1 MAVATD
7 GHRVRPAGELQRG
20 TDPTAHPAPASV
32 SLVRKIVH
40 VDMDAFYAA
49 VEQRDEPRLRGLPV
63 AVGGGSE
70 RGVVMTA
77 SYEARRFGV
86 HSAMPTVVAR
96 RACPE
101 LIVVPPRFAAYHEAS
116 ASVHEVFRS
125 FTDLVEPLAL
135 DEAFLDV
142 SDPKRGPPSGTLVA
156 RAIKAE
162 IRRTTGLT
170 ASAGVANGKFVAKV
184 ASGMRKPDG
193 LTVITPDEVPG
204 FVAALPIEAFFGVG
218 PRTAE
223 RLHALGIRTGA
234 DLLRVEPLVL
244 HEALGKLAGFLL
256 QVARGVDERP
266 VVPDRQR
273 KSIGAERTFARDL
286 EDRDVLEDELAAVC
300 ETVGRRLT
308 RARLA
313 ARTVTVKVKYR
324 DFRVITR
331 STTPATPVGGTR
343 ELRRFAEALLFTTP
357 RPAGALRLVGVS
369 VSGLFAADRRVV
381 QPMLPFATTD
391 DGAVDEAARAA
402 PEHGCEPRGPP

>member
-1 MAVATD
+1 M
-7 GHRVRPAGELQRG
+7 
-20 TDPTAHPAPASV
+20 ASV
-32 SLVRKIVH
+32 RKVVH

-49 VEQRDEPRLRGLPV
+49 VEQRDEPSLRGRPV
-63 AVGGGSE
+63 AVGGASE

-86 HSAMPTVVAR
+86 RSAMPTVVAR

-116 ASVHEVFRS
+116 AAVHEVFRS

-142 SDPKRGPPSGTLVA
+142 TEPKRGPPSGTLLA

-162 IRRTTGLT
+162 IRATTGLT

-184 ASGMRKPDG
+184 ASGMHKPDG
-193 LTVITPDEVPG
+193 LTVVTPAEVPA
-204 FVAALPIEAFFGVG
+204 FVATLPIEAFFGVG

-223 RLHALGIRTGA
+223 RLHALGVHTGA
-234 DLLRVEPLVL
+234 DLLRVD
-244 HEALGKLAGFLL
+244 EAALAGAVGKLATFLRL
-256 QVARGVDERP
+256 VARGVDDRP
-266 VVPDRQR
+266 VVPDRRR
-273 KSIGAERTFARDL
+273 KSIGAERTFDRDLSARDDL
-286 EDRDVLEDELAAVC
+286 ESELAAVC
-300 ETVGRRLT
+300 EAVGRRLV

-331 STTPATPVGGTR
+331 STTPATPVASTAD
-343 ELRRFAEALLFTTP
+343 LRPWADALLFATP
-357 RPAGALRLVGVS
+357 RPVGALRLVGVS
-369 VSGLFAADRRVV
+369 LSGLFPADRRVV
-381 QPMLPFATTD
+381 QPPLPFST
-391 DGAVDEAARAA
+391 G
-402 PEHGCEPRGPP
+402 

>member
-1 MAVATD
+1 MVA
-7 GHRVRPAGELQRG
+7 
-20 TDPTAHPAPASV
+20 
-32 SLVRKIVH
+32 VRKIVH

-49 VEQRDEPRLRGLPV
+49 VEQRDDPRLRGRPV
-63 AVGGGSE
+63 AVGGGSD

-86 HSAMPTVVAR
+86 RSAMPTAVAR

-101 LIVVPPRFAAYHEAS
+101 LVVVPPRFPAYHEAS
-116 ASVHEVFRS
+116 SLVHEVFRS

-142 SDPKRGPPSGTLVA
+142 TEPKRGPPSGTLLA

-162 IRRTTGLT
+162 IRAATGLT

-193 LTVITPDEVPG
+193 LTVVTPEEVPA

-223 RLHALGIRTGA
+223 RLHALGVHTGA
-234 DLLRVEPLVL
+234 DLLRVD
-244 HEALGKLAGFLL
+244 EATLAGAVGKLATFLRL
-256 QVARGVDERP
+256 VAHGIDERP
-266 VVPDRQR
+266 VVPDRRR
-273 KSIGAERTFARDL
+273 KSIGAERTFDRDL
-286 EDRDVLEDELAAVC
+286 SARGDLDVELAAVC
-300 ETVGRRLT
+300 DAVGRRLA

-331 STTPATPVGGTR
+331 STTPATPVASTV
-343 ELRRFAEALLFTTP
+343 ELRPWADALLFATP
-357 RPAGALRLVGVS
+357 RPSGALRLVGVS
-369 VSGLFAADRRVV
+369 LSGLFPVDLRVV
-381 QPMLPFATTD
+381 QPRLPFAID
-391 DGAVDEAARAA
+391 
-402 PEHGCEPRGPP
+402 

>member
-1 MAVATD
+1 V
-7 GHRVRPAGELQRG
+7 
-20 TDPTAHPAPASV
+20 ASV
-32 SLVRKIVH
+32 RKVVH

-49 VEQRDEPRLRGLPV
+49 VEQRDEPSLRGRPV
-63 AVGGGSE
+63 AVGGASE

-86 HSAMPTVVAR
+86 RSAMPTVVAR

-116 ASVHEVFRS
+116 AAVHEVFRS

-142 SDPKRGPPSGTLVA
+142 TEPKRGPPSGTLLA

-162 IRRTTGLT
+162 IRATTGLT

-184 ASGMRKPDG
+184 ASGMHKPDG
-193 LTVITPDEVPG
+193 LTVVTPAEVPA
-204 FVAALPIEAFFGVG
+204 FVATLPIEAFFGVG

-223 RLHALGIRTGA
+223 RLHALGVHTGA
-234 DLLRVEPLVL
+234 DLLRVD
-244 HEALGKLAGFLL
+244 EAALAGAVGKLATFLRL
-256 QVARGVDERP
+256 VARGVDDRP
-266 VVPDRQR
+266 VVPDRRR
-273 KSIGAERTFARDL
+273 KSIGAERTFDRDLSARDDL
-286 EDRDVLEDELAAVC
+286 ESELAAVC
-300 ETVGRRLT
+300 EAVGRRLV

-331 STTPATPVGGTR
+331 STTPATPVASTAD
-343 ELRRFAEALLFTTP
+343 LRPWADALLFATP
-357 RPAGALRLVGVS
+357 RPEGALRLVGVS
-369 VSGLFAADRRVV
+369 LSGLFPADRRVV
-381 QPMLPFATTD
+381 QPPLPFST
-391 DGAVDEAARAA
+391 G
-402 PEHGCEPRGPP
+402 

>member
-1 MAVATD
+1 
-7 GHRVRPAGELQRG
+7 VRA
-20 TDPTAHPAPASV
+20 
-32 SLVRKIVH
+32 VRKIVH

-49 VEQRDEPRLRGLPV
+49 VEQRDEPRLRGQPV

-86 HSAMPTVVAR
+86 RSAMPSAHAR
-96 RACPE
+96 RLCPD
-101 LIVVPPRFAAYHEAS
+101 LIVVPPRFPAYHEAS
-116 ASVHEVFRS
+116 QAVHEVFRS

-142 SDPKRGPPSGTLVA
+142 TEPKRGPPSGTLAA

-162 IRRTTGLT
+162 IRRVTGLT

-184 ASGMRKPDG
+184 ASGMHKPDG
-193 LTVITPDEVPG
+193 LTVITPDQVEA
-204 FVAALPIEAFFGVG
+204 FVSALPIEAFFGVG

-223 RLHALGIRTGA
+223 RLRRLGVRTGA
-234 DLLRVEPLVL
+234 DLLLVDPA
-244 HEALGKLAGFLL
+244 ALRASVGKLATFLL
-256 QVARGVDERP
+256 QAARGVDERP

-286 EDRDVLEDELAAVC
+286 DGRAALEPELASVC
-300 ETVGRRLT
+300 ETVGRRLQ

-313 ARTVTVKVKYR
+313 ARTVSIKVKYH
-324 DFRVITR
+324 DFRIVTR
-331 STTPATPVGGTR
+331 SLTPATPVRSTD
-343 ELRRFAEALLFTTP
+343 EVRRWGDALLFATP

-369 VSGLFAADRRVV
+369 VSGLFPASLWVE
-381 QPMLPFATTD
+381 QPALPFS
-391 DGAVDEAARAA
+391 ERAA
-402 PEHGCEPRGPP
+402 PQ

>member
-1 MAVATD
+1 
-7 GHRVRPAGELQRG
+7 
-20 TDPTAHPAPASV
+20 
-32 SLVRKIVH
+32 
-40 VDMDAFYAA
+40 MDAFYAA

-86 HSAMPTVVAR
+86 HSAMPTAVAR

-116 ASVHEVFRS
+116 SMVHEVFRS

-142 SDPKRGPPSGTLVA
+142 SEPKRGPPSATLVA

-162 IRRTTGLT
+162 IRRSTGLT

-184 ASGMRKPDG
+184 ASGMHKPDG
-193 LTVITPDEVPG
+193 LTVITPDEVPA

-223 RLHALGIRTGA
+223 RLRALGVRTGA
-234 DLLRVEPLVL
+234 DLLRVDPQAL
-244 HEALGKLAGFLL
+244 HEALGKLARFLL
-256 QVARGVDERP
+256 HVAQGVDERP

-273 KSIGAERTFARDL
+273 KSIGAERTFSRDL
-286 EDRDVLEDELAAVC
+286 ERREALEPELAAVC
-300 ETVGRRLT
+300 EVVGRRLT

-331 STTPATPVGGTR
+331 STTPATPVGSTT
-343 ELRRFAEALLFTTP
+343 ELAHWAEALLFVTP
-357 RPAGALRLVGVS
+357 RPPGALRLVGVS
-369 VSGLFAADRRVV
+369 VSGLFAASRRVV
-381 QPMLPFATTD
+381 QPPLPFGAGGD
-391 DGAVDEAARAA
+391 VSADGGDCAA
-402 PEHGCEPRGPP
+402 PDHACAPPTPP

>member
-1 MAVATD
+1 V
-7 GHRVRPAGELQRG
+7 
-20 TDPTAHPAPASV
+20 ASV
-32 SLVRKIVH
+32 RKVVH

-49 VEQRDEPRLRGLPV
+49 VEQRDEPSLRGRPV

-86 HSAMPTVVAR
+86 RSAMPTVVAR
-96 RACPE
+96 RACPD

-116 ASVHEVFRS
+116 AAVHEVFRS

-142 SDPKRGPPSGTLVA
+142 TEPKRGPPSGTLLA

-162 IRRTTGLT
+162 IRASTGLT

-184 ASGMRKPDG
+184 ASGMHKPDG
-193 LTVITPDEVPG
+193 LTVVTPEEVPA

-223 RLHALGIRTGA
+223 RLHALGVHTGA
-234 DLLRVEPLVL
+234 DLLRVD
-244 HEALGKLAGFLL
+244 EAALAGAVGKLATFLRL
-256 QVARGVDERP
+256 VARGVDDRP
-266 VVPDRQR
+266 VVPDRRR
-273 KSIGAERTFARDL
+273 KSIGAERTFDRDLSARDDL
-286 EDRDVLEDELAAVC
+286 ESELAAVC
-300 ETVGRRLT
+300 EAVGRRLV

-331 STTPATPVGGTR
+331 STTPATPVASTAD
-343 ELRRFAEALLFTTP
+343 LRPWADALLFATP
-357 RPAGALRLVGVS
+357 RPVGALRLVGVS
-369 VSGLFAADRRVV
+369 LSGLFPADRRVV
-381 QPMLPFATTD
+381 QPPLPFSID
-391 DGAVDEAARAA
+391 
-402 PEHGCEPRGPP
+402 

>member
-1 MAVATD
+1 
-7 GHRVRPAGELQRG
+7 
-20 TDPTAHPAPASV
+20 
-32 SLVRKIVH
+32 
-40 VDMDAFYAA
+40 MDAFYAA

-86 HSAMPTVVAR
+86 HSAMPTAIAR

-116 ASVHEVFRS
+116 ATVHEVFRS

-142 SDPKRGPPSGTLVA
+142 SEPKRGPPSATLAA
-156 RAIKAE
+156 RAIKME
-162 IRRTTGLT
+162 IQRSTGLT

-193 LTVITPDEVPG
+193 LTVITPAEVPA

-218 PRTAE
+218 PRNAE
-223 RLHALGIRTGA
+223 RLRALGVGTGA
-234 DLLRVEPLVL
+234 DLLRVDPQVL
-244 HEALGKLAGFLL
+244 HEALGKLAHFLL
-256 QVARGVDERP
+256 QVAQGVDERP

-286 EDRDVLEDELAAVC
+286 QHREALEPELAAVC
-300 ETVGRRLT
+300 EVVGRRLT

-331 STTPATPVGGTR
+331 STTPATPVGSTS
-343 ELRRFAEALLFTTP
+343 ELRHWAEALLFVTP
-357 RPAGALRLVGVS
+357 RPPGALRLVGVS
-369 VSGLFAADRRVV
+369 LSGLFPASRRVV
-381 QPMLPFATTD
+381 QPALPFDARGDGRD
-391 DGAVDEAARAA
+391 DGGDCAA
-402 PEHGCEPRGPP
+402 PEPACEHLPPP

>member
-1 MAVATD
+1 V
-7 GHRVRPAGELQRG
+7 
-20 TDPTAHPAPASV
+20 V
-32 SLVRKIVH
+32 SVRKVVH

-49 VEQRDEPRLRGLPV
+49 VEQRDDPRLRGRPV
-63 AVGGGSE
+63 AVGGGSD

-86 HSAMPTVVAR
+86 RSAMPTAVAR

-101 LIVVPPRFAAYHEAS
+101 LVVVPPRFPAYHEAS
-116 ASVHEVFRS
+116 SLVHEVFRS

-142 SDPKRGPPSGTLVA
+142 TEPKRGPPSGTLLA

-162 IRRTTGLT
+162 IRAATGLT

-193 LTVITPDEVPG
+193 LTVVTPEEVPA

-223 RLHALGIRTGA
+223 RLHALGVHTGA
-234 DLLRVEPLVL
+234 DLLRVD
-244 HEALGKLAGFLL
+244 EATLAGAVGKLATFLRL
-256 QVARGVDERP
+256 VAHGIDERP
-266 VVPDRQR
+266 VVPDRRR
-273 KSIGAERTFARDL
+273 KSIGAERTFDRDL
-286 EDRDVLEDELAAVC
+286 SARGDLEVELAAVC
-300 ETVGRRLT
+300 DAVGRRLA

-331 STTPATPVGGTR
+331 STTPATPVASTV
-343 ELRRFAEALLFTTP
+343 ELRPWADALLFATP
-357 RPAGALRLVGVS
+357 RPSGALRLVGVS
-369 VSGLFAADRRVV
+369 LSGLFPVDRRVV
-381 QPMLPFATTD
+381 QPRLPFAID
-391 DGAVDEAARAA
+391 
-402 PEHGCEPRGPP
+402 

>member
-1 MAVATD
+1 M
-7 GHRVRPAGELQRG
+7 
-20 TDPTAHPAPASV
+20 
-32 SLVRKIVH
+32 RKIVH

-49 VEQRDEPRLRGLPV
+49 VEQRDEPRLRGRPV

-77 SYEARRFGV
+77 SYEARRFGI
-86 HSAMPTVVAR
+86 HSAMPTAVAR

-101 LIVVPPRFAAYHEAS
+101 LILVPPRFAAYHEAS
-116 ASVHEVFRS
+116 ALVHEVFRR

-142 SDPKRGPPSGTLVA
+142 TEPKRGPPSATLVA

-162 IRRTTGLT
+162 IHADTRLT

-193 LTVITPDEVPG
+193 LTVVTPDEVPA

-234 DLLRVEPLVL
+234 DLLRVDQERL
-244 HEALGKLAGFLL
+244 HAAVGKLSRFLL
-256 QVARGVDERP
+256 DVARGVDERP

-286 EDRDVLEDELAAVC
+286 DRREALEPELSAIC
-300 ETVGRRLT
+300 EVVGRRLV

-313 ARTVTVKVKYR
+313 ARTVTLKVKYR
-324 DFRVITR
+324 DFRVVTR
-331 STTPATPVGGTR
+331 SSTPPTPLGTTQEVRSWAD
-343 ELRRFAEALLFTTP
+343 ALLFTTP
-357 RPAGALRLVGVS
+357 RPPGALRLLGVS
-369 VSGLFAADRRVV
+369 LSGLFPAHRRIV
-381 QPMLPFATTD
+381 QPRLPFDAREDDPHDAT
-391 DGAVDEAARAA
+391 
-402 PEHGCEPRGPP
+402 

>member
-1 MAVATD
+1 M
-7 GHRVRPAGELQRG
+7 
-20 TDPTAHPAPASV
+20 ASV
-32 SLVRKIVH
+32 RKVVH

-49 VEQRDEPRLRGLPV
+49 VEQRDEPSLRGRPV

-86 HSAMPTVVAR
+86 RSAMPTVVAR
-96 RACPE
+96 RACPD

-116 ASVHEVFRS
+116 AAVHEVFRS

-142 SDPKRGPPSGTLVA
+142 TEPKRGPPSGTLLA

-162 IRRTTGLT
+162 IRASTGLT

-184 ASGMRKPDG
+184 ASGMHKPDG
-193 LTVITPDEVPG
+193 LTVVTPEEVPA

-223 RLHALGIRTGA
+223 RLHALGVHTGA
-234 DLLRVEPLVL
+234 DLLRVD
-244 HEALGKLAGFLL
+244 EAALAGAVGKLATFLRL
-256 QVARGVDERP
+256 VARGVDDRP
-266 VVPDRQR
+266 VVPDRRR
-273 KSIGAERTFARDL
+273 KSIGAERTFDRDLSARDDL
-286 EDRDVLEDELAAVC
+286 ESELAAVC
-300 ETVGRRLT
+300 EAVGRRLV

-331 STTPATPVGGTR
+331 STTPATPVASTAD
-343 ELRRFAEALLFTTP
+343 LRPWADALLFATP
-357 RPAGALRLVGVS
+357 RPVGALRLVGVS
-369 VSGLFAADRRVV
+369 LSGLFPADRRVV
-381 QPMLPFATTD
+381 QPPLPFSID
-391 DGAVDEAARAA
+391 
-402 PEHGCEPRGPP
+402 

>member
-1 MAVATD
+1 MVD
-7 GHRVRPAGELQRG
+7 
-20 TDPTAHPAPASV
+20 
-32 SLVRKIVH
+32 VRKIVH

-49 VEQRDEPRLRGLPV
+49 VEQRDDPRLRGRPV

-86 HSAMPTVVAR
+86 RSAMPTAVAR
-96 RACPE
+96 RGCPE

-116 ASVHEVFRS
+116 RVVHEVFRS

-142 SDPKRGPPSGTLVA
+142 SEPKRGPPSGTLLA
-156 RAIKAE
+156 RTIKAE
-162 IRRTTGLT
+162 IRSATGLT

-184 ASGMRKPDG
+184 ASSMHKPDG
-193 LTVITPDEVPG
+193 LTVVTPEEVPA

-223 RLHALGIRTGA
+223 RLHALGVHTGA
-234 DLLRVEPLVL
+234 DVLRVDEATL
-244 HEALGKLAGFLL
+244 HGAVGKLAAFLQL
-256 QVARGVDERP
+256 VARGIDDRP
-266 VVPDRQR
+266 VVPDRRR
-273 KSIGAERTFARDL
+273 KSIGAERTFDRDLSARDDL
-286 EDRDVLEDELAAVC
+286 EGELAAVC
-300 ETVGRRLT
+300 ESVGRRLA

-331 STTPATPVGGTR
+331 STTPATPVASTAEVR
-343 ELRRFAEALLFTTP
+343 PWAEALLFATP
-357 RPAGALRLVGVS
+357 RPVGALRLVGVS
-369 VSGLFAADRRVV
+369 LSGLFAVDRRVV
-381 QPMLPFATTD
+381 QPPLPFP
-391 DGAVDEAARAA
+391 GQ
-402 PEHGCEPRGPP
+402 

>member
-1 MAVATD
+1 M
-7 GHRVRPAGELQRG
+7 
-20 TDPTAHPAPASV
+20 V
-32 SLVRKIVH
+32 SVRKVVH

-49 VEQRDEPRLRGLPV
+49 VEQRDDPRLRGRPV
-63 AVGGGSE
+63 AVGGGSD

-86 HSAMPTVVAR
+86 RSAMPTAVAR

-101 LIVVPPRFAAYHEAS
+101 LVVVPPRFPAYHEAS
-116 ASVHEVFRS
+116 SLVHEVFRS

-142 SDPKRGPPSGTLVA
+142 TEPKRGPPSGTLLA

-162 IRRTTGLT
+162 IRAATGLT

-193 LTVITPDEVPG
+193 LTVVTPEEVPA

-223 RLHALGIRTGA
+223 RLHALGVHTGA
-234 DLLRVEPLVL
+234 DLLRVD
-244 HEALGKLAGFLL
+244 EATLAGAVGKLATFLRL
-256 QVARGVDERP
+256 VAHGIDERP
-266 VVPDRQR
+266 VVPDRRR
-273 KSIGAERTFARDL
+273 KSIGAERTFDRDL
-286 EDRDVLEDELAAVC
+286 SARGDLDVELAAVC
-300 ETVGRRLT
+300 DAVGRRLA

-331 STTPATPVGGTR
+331 STTPATPVASTV
-343 ELRRFAEALLFTTP
+343 ELRPWADALLFATP
-357 RPAGALRLVGVS
+357 RPSGALRLVGVS
-369 VSGLFAADRRVV
+369 LSGLFPVDLRVV
-381 QPMLPFATTD
+381 QPRLPFAID
-391 DGAVDEAARAA
+391 
-402 PEHGCEPRGPP
+402 